1 MPIRWY
7 GTGDK
12 TDPVYLHFSRIVNLT
27 IHFMAFSAINSGL
40 WLVQDIK
47 QSWPELKFF
56 TLIWLSFLL
65 AHLIF
70 VIIKRPDSKD
80 VSLAKEK

>member
-7 GTGDK
+7 GTGDN

-27 IHFMAFSAINSGL
+27 IHSMAFAAINSGL

-47 QSWPELKFF
+47 HSFPELKFF
-56 TLIWLSFLL
+56 TLIWLSLL
-65 AHLIF
+65 IAHLIF
-70 VIIKRPDSKD
+70 VIIKRPVSENA
-80 VSLAKEK
+80 SLAKQK